1 MLEMKFLF
9 LAIAF
14 FCFGCGFDQKDK
26 RSNGKQLSLFI
37 IPEYKDSFRLSVA
50 DTLHFSSVHADKE
63 KHGPQE
69 LITKIET
76 SKDTLKIKL
85 EIAGRDTLFLLN
97 VKKVDSLIF
106 GLDMNRR
113 FFTMNQDQY
122 IWYYD

>member
-1 MLEMKFLF
+1 MRLLLLF
-9 LAIAF
+9 IAF
-14 FCFGCGFDQKDK
+14 LCFGCGFDQRDQH
-26 RSNGKQLSLFI
+26 SDGKQLSLFI

-50 DTLHFSSVHADKE
+50 DTLHFSSVHADNE

-69 LITKIET
+69 LITKIDKPT
-76 SKDTLKIKL
+76 DTVKIRL
-85 EIAGRDTLFLLN
+85 EIAGRDTLFVLD

-113 FFTMNQDQY
+113 FFAMNQDQY